1 LRVLLDTATF
11 WWFAS
16 GSRQLSR
23 RAAEVC
29 SDPANELL
37 LSPVSVWEL
46 LVKRQIGKLESTAP
60 IHEVLRRSRE
70 QRLIESLPLTD
81 SAVLRLQSLPM
92 LHRDPFDR
100 MLICQAIDES
110 AVLLTPDAQVRAYP
124 VSTQWE

>member
-1 LRVLLDTATF
+1 MRVLLDTAVF

-16 GSRQLSR
+16 GSRRLSR
-23 RAAEVC
+23 RASEVC
-29 SDPANELL
+29 ADPANELV

-46 LVKRQIGKLESTAP
+46 LVKHQIGKLETVAP
-60 IHEVLRRSRE
+60 IHEVLKRARE

-81 SAVLRLQSLPM
+81 SAVLRLQSLPP

-110 AVLLTPDAQVRAYP
+110 LVLLTPDAQVRAYP
-124 VSTQWE
+124 VSTQWD